1 MKKTGLTEYAQIA
14 EIVAALCVVIS
25 LAWVA
30 IELRMNTNEV
40 RNSNAMELINM
51 ATQNQMMLASS
62 DISELFWKASI
73 NEELTPAEA
82 ARLNLLFNGL
92 IQEVESAHYQFEQ
105 GRLDSQIA
113 AAWDVR
119 LLGILSSTVGQNY
132 WQQSKI
138 LYTERFQQHVERLIS
153 QVDSQN
159 SK

>member
-119 LLGILSSTVGQNY
+119 LLGILSSTVGQNL
-132 WQQSKI
+132 SLHIRIK
-138 LYTERFQQHVERLIS
+138 
-153 QVDSQN
+153 DSL
-159 SK
+159 